1 MEARRTKGE
10 WSCTTKASG
19 VQSVEVAILISE
31 RPTLYVD
38 SLATLQHPASGPQIT
53 LVKELGRVFSET
65 FSATDL
71 KLALISAVSING
83 IEVHAGLRQ

>member
-1 MEARRTKGE
+1 MKGE

-38 SLATLQHPASGPQIT
+38 SLATRRHPASGAGII
-53 LVKELGRVFSET
+53 LVEELGGVFFKAFT
-65 FSATDL
+65 VTDL
-71 KLALISAVSING
+71 NLASISAYSVNG
-83 IEVHAGLRQ
+83 TLVHAGLQQ

>member
-19 VQSVEVAILISE
+19 VQSVAADLISE

-38 SLATLQHPASGPQIT
+38 SLATRRQPASGPGIT
-53 LVKELGRVFSET
+53 LVKELGGVSFITLAVS
-65 FSATDL
+65 DL
-71 KLALISAVSING
+71 NQASISASSVNG
-83 IEVHAGLRQ
+83 LLVHARLQQ